1 MPVPIVVPI
10 VQEEL
15 IVPVP
20 IIVPIILSPLFVPI
34 ILSPLFGSSAD
45 GGGFEPSTIAL
56 NTTLVLRI
64 ASLHLCAGFSEA
76 TCPLPNILNVRF
88 SMPPFGNALSKF

>member
-20 IIVPIILSPLFVPI
+20 IIVPI